1 MRIPDLK
8 LTQFHSHTLINQVY
22 FNTFSDHVV
31 LNHKLINTPHTH
43 DFFLCVLF
51 TSGEGTHEIDF
62 GTYAIRPGA
71 VFFLRPGQ
79 SHFWKFKSQPEG
91 FIFFHSRSFYELNFS
106 GHALSSFPFYSSLQN
121 PPLLHVHGISLK
133 KLKALFKES
142 LSEYQGSEP
151 YREMKI
157 ANFINAIYIEL
168 ARSYSSNID
177 MHQLVS
183 YKYAALLEQLQGL
196 INIHFY
202 LEKFPKF
209 YANQL
214 NITPKHLNRIVR
226 DTINKTT
233 QQLISERVILEAQR
247 LIVHTADPLSQIA
260 YTLGFSDYAY
270 FSKLFKLK
278 TGMSPM
284 EFRNQYTGAIS

>member
-1 MRIPDLK
+1 
-8 LTQFHSHTLINQVY
+8 
-22 FNTFSDHVV
+22 
-31 LNHKLINTPHTH
+31 
-43 DFFLCVLF
+43 
-51 TSGEGTHEIDF
+51 
-62 GTYAIRPGA
+62 
-71 VFFLRPGQ
+71 
-79 SHFWKFKSQPEG
+79 
-91 FIFFHSRSFYELNFS
+91 
-106 GHALSSFPFYSSLQN
+106 
-121 PPLLHVHGISLK
+121 
-133 KLKALFKES
+133 
-142 LSEYQGSEP
+142 
-151 YREMKI
+151 
-157 ANFINAIYIEL
+157 
-168 ARSYSSNID
+168 
-177 MHQLVS
+177 
-183 YKYAALLEQLQGL
+183 LQGL